1 MESQSGS
8 SSFRRN
14 RSSGPIYGQ
23 ALETPSREPT
33 WDIVRTFLAR
43 KCQKKKKKAPTRVV
57 EMRVREN
64 TEKGWNWD
72 LTTWGGE

>member
-43 KCQKKKKKAPTRVV
+43 KCQKKKKKGTNQGGGNESERKH
-57 EMRVREN
+57 REGM
-64 TEKGWNWD
+64 ELGPD
-72 LTTWGGE
+72 HVGR